1 MNDAHLDSLWAIS
14 PARLTILQALHETH
28 LRDAVE
34 QFASPP
40 SAVQARAGG
49 AVRDMRPQR
58 YGIRDGVALLAL
70 RGVLAAHASWL
81 DAVVETSALDA
92 FARDVRIAA
101 TDPQVRAVLVLLD
114 SPGGSV
120 AGTQVAAQALRALRG
135 MKPVG
140 AFVEDAAASAGYWIG
155 SAVDPGSVWI
165 ASDTTQVG
173 AIGVV
178 ALHRDLSGREQQ
190 LGVRTTEVVAGK
202 FKRIAS
208 EHRPLDAAGRE
219 ALQAQVDHVYAAF
232 VQDVAAHRGVPVQRV
247 LDSMADGRTFLGQ
260 QAIRAGLADGMTTL
274 EGAIAQLAARARGG
288 AAAAPAPAPRAP
300 ARTISP
306 PSTPAPRRA
315 DIQSTPTLAASAPLA
330 ASPTRHPTGPTRID
344 PTDST
349 AVDSAARAY
358 QFKHPGTEYIT
369 AARAV
374 TGAGAIN
381 APKGFAA
388 EPGSAALDAA
398 ARAWQAQHPGC
409 DYITAVKT
417 VQRAQAQQ
425 VVDQ

>member
-28 LRDAVE
+28 LHDAVE
-34 QFASPP
+34 QFASP
-40 SAVQARAGG
+40 SSVVQVRAGG
-49 AVRDMRPQR
+49 AGRDMRPPR
-58 YGIRDGVALLAL
+58 HAIRDGVALLSL

-101 TDPQVRAVLVLLD
+101 ANPQVRAVLVLLD

-135 MKPVG
+135 TKPVG

-232 VQDVAAHRGVPVQRV
+232 VQDVAAHRGVSVERV
-247 LDSMADGRTFLGQ
+247 LSSMADGRTFLGQ
-260 QAIRAGLADGMTTL
+260 QAITAGLADGMTTL
-274 EGAIAQLAARARGG
+274 EGAIEQLAARARGRTAP
-288 AAAAPAPAPRAP
+288 AAARGASAARTTTPAPADAP
-300 ARTISP
+300 ARAIA
-306 PSTPAPRRA
+306 TPA
-315 DIQSTPTLAASAPLA
+315 AASVAAPTPAAPVRPVAPRGWHGLA
-330 ASPTRHPTGPTRID
+330 M
-344 PTDST
+344 T
-349 AVDSAARAY
+349 AVELD
-358 QFKHPGTEYIT
+358 T
-369 AARAV
+369 AARAHQQAHGCSYLDSV
-374 TGAGAIN
+374 R
-381 APKGFAA
+381 
-388 EPGSAALDAA
+388 ALIG
-398 ARAWQAQHPGC
+398 RG
-409 DYITAVKT
+409 
-417 VQRAQAQQ
+417 R
-425 VVDQ
+425 